1 VLELRLVFN
10 QPPIRS
16 ESRVNWTRAEGLTA
30 ASAMPSKYGQA
41 RTTCLPGMVQ
51 GTARGGLELFARA
64 LEAAHGE
71 GGGEASH
78 GCEQ

>member
-1 VLELRLVFN
+1 
-10 QPPIRS
+10 
-16 ESRVNWTRAEGLTA
+16 
-30 ASAMPSKYGQA
+30 MPSKKYSQA

-71 GGGEASH
+71 GGGEASY
-78 GCEQ
+78 GYEQ